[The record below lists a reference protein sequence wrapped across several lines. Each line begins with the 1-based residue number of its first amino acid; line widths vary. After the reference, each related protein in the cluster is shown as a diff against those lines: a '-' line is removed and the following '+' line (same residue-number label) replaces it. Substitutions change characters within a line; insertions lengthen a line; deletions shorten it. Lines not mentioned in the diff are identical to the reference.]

1 MQEKL
6 LEQKLQQRRRK
17 SLRNSSKDKLLKLN
31 STKTSLLSQEGRKG
45 EYLKEIKQNI
55 FEKFINENEIDEE
68 EIFNE
73 KEGEDK

>member
-6 LEQKLQQRRRK
+6 LEQKLQQRHRK

-45 EYLKEIKQNI
+45 EYLKEIK
-55 FEKFINENEIDEE
+55 
-68 EIFNE
+68 
-73 KEGEDK
+73 